1 MRDKKAVFLDRD
13 GTIVVHE
20 PYLCSPDQLK
30 LLPYAAEGLRHF
42 QKMGYF
48 VFIITNQSGVAR
60 GFFDEERLL
69 LIHDKLLTMLQK
81 EGITVTGIYYCPHH
95 TEGVVEQY
103 RVACDCRKPKP
114 KMILDAANK
123 YHVDLSLSL
132 MIGDA
137 AVDMQ
142 AGKNAGCIC
151 VLVTPPQSD
160 VPDELSKSADYVVND
175 LREAAGVAQAS
186 RLHKKN
192 SRRDA
197 CAIDELN
204 SKHER

>member
-20 PYLCSPDQLK
+20 PYLSSPDRLK
-30 LLPYAAEGLRHF
+30 LLPYAAEGIRLF

-48 VFIITNQSGVAR
+48 VFIITNQSGIAR

-95 TEGVVEQY
+95 TEGVVAQY
-103 RVACDCRKPKP
+103 TVACDCRKPKP

-123 YHVDLSLSL
+123 YHVDLSRSL

-151 VLVTPPQSD
+151 VLVKNPHSD
-160 VPDELSKSADYVVND
+160 ASDELSKSADYVVND
-175 LREAAGVAQAS
+175 LREAAVIFG
-186 RLHKKN
+186 
-192 SRRDA
+192 
-197 CAIDELN
+197 
-204 SKHER
+204 

>member
-1 MRDKKAVFLDRD
+1 MKNKKAVFLDRD

-20 PYLCSPDQLK
+20 PYLSSPDQLK
-30 LLPYAAEGLRHF
+30 LLPYAAEGIRLF

-48 VFIITNQSGVAR
+48 VFIITNQSGIAR
-60 GFFDEERLL
+60 GFFDEERLQH
-69 LIHDKLLTMLQK
+69 IHDKLLNMLQK
-81 EGITVTGIYYCPHH
+81 ESVTINGIYYCPHH
-95 TEGVVEQY
+95 TDGVVEPY

-123 YHVDLSLSL
+123 YHVNLAQSL

-151 VLVTPPQSD
+151 VLVKNPRCD
-160 VPDELSKSADYVVND
+160 VSDELSENADYVVND
-175 LREAAGVAQAS
+175 LREAARVF
-186 RLHKKN
+186 
-192 SRRDA
+192 
-197 CAIDELN
+197 E
-204 SKHER
+204 